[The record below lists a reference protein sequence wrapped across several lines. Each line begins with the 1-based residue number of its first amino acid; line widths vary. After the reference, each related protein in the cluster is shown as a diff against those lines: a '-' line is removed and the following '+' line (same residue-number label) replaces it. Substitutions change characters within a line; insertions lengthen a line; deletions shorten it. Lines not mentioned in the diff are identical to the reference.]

1 MVHNCT
7 GTGFEQLN
15 TENKTSFQK
24 NFSIFKWEERLFH
37 FQMKK
42 QKNFKACI
50 EINFVS
56 TFKIQ
61 INADFKLP
69 LNFNIPIFVDY

>member
-42 QKNFKACI
+42 KKKKN
-50 EINFVS
+50 
-56 TFKIQ
+56 
-61 INADFKLP
+61 
-69 LNFNIPIFVDY
+69 